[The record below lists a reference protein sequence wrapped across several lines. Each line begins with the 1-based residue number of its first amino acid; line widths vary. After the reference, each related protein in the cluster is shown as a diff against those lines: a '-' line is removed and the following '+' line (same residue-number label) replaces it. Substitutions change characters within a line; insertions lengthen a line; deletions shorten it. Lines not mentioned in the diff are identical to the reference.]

1 MLGGKPS
8 IYLFTNYLQLLSS
21 KKIAGEN
28 VGEWYNQA
36 ATNCKKKDKRKKKP
50 WVNSTTKHPRIA
62 IKIEEGKM
70 WVNSTTK
77 QPQIARRTILV
88 AQKYLLILPINL

>member
-1 MLGGKPS
+1 MGKPKCS
-8 IYLFTNYLQLLSS
+8 GENHQFIYLQIIYKILSR
-21 KKIAGEN
+21 KKIQGKT

-62 IKIEEGKM
+62 IKIEEGKN
-70 WVNSTTK
+70 VGE
-77 QPQIARRTILV
+77 
-88 AQKYLLILPINL
+88 